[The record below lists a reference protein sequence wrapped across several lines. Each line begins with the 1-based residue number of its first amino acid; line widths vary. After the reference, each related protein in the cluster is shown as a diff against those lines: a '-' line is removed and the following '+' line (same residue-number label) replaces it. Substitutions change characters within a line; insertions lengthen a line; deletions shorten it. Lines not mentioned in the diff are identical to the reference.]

1 MLSVN
6 VGLDTT
12 TLYSDVGEWV
22 QLTEDSIHKWN
33 RRLQSIYREEFGKN
47 TQEPGLRTISTFA
60 GTRIEKT
67 NNGEILHLFADAKLS
82 RRSTKKTESDKW
94 NGILHMAEHGR
105 TRPTKGSRSGRKTI
119 TPTGG
124 TLLAIPVNGTP
135 RDKSP
140 YQYAGTWIKSN
151 KKNVW
156 LFIQKQPKPGE
167 KKTIRHPNREA
178 RLRKEKPRLP
188 KNADRLKKEVARRK
202 NKWRSSRVKSGL
214 NRNYKVLFIGKKVV
228 QVRKGKGFYTKTIDH
243 IFGDKPKFIKSFL
256 RIDKVGTTVNIDSRA
271 GKLLR
276 SYFPRP
282 KD

>member
-135 RDKSP
+135 RDTSP
-140 YQYAGTWIKSN
+140 LKYDGTWIKSN

-156 LFIQKQPKPGE
+156 LFIQKNQGQTQRGRSKQGPTKE
-167 KKTIRHPNREA
+167 AARKKNKRPS
-178 RLRKEKPRLP
+178 KSYSRLP
-188 KNADRLKKEVARRK
+188 SKN
-202 NKWRSSRVKSGL
+202 
-214 NRNYKVLFIGKKVV
+214 KVLFIGVTRVK
-228 QVRKGKGFYTKTIDH
+228 VRKGSKFYTNTIDY
-243 IFGDKPKFIKSFL
+243 IFGVSLGEL
-256 RIDKVGTTVNIDSRA
+256 REISITSEA
-271 GKLLR
+271 GELLEKYIPGI
-276 SYFPRP
+276 SPS
-282 KD
+282 